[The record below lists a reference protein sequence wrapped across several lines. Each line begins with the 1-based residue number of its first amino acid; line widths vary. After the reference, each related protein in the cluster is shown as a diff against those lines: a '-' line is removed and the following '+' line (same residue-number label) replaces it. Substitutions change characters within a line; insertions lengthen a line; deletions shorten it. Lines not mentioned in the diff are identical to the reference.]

1 MLCPAYGPELYEEA
15 RPGRNLE
22 ARDDLNQKEE
32 VKELRRQNT
41 RASKTLAN
49 EMVNSAWKIHLAKS
63 CGSSLV
69 AMAAAEQQTSK
80 LTGAT
85 RSLPVGG

>member
-1 MLCPAYGPELYEEA
+1 M
-15 RPGRNLE
+15 
-22 ARDDLNQKEE
+22 
-32 VKELRRQNT
+32 KELRRQNT

-63 CGSSLV
+63 CASSLV

-80 LTGAT
+80 LAGAT
-85 RSLPVGG
+85 RFLSIWWVASASEASEGHTDICADGF